1 MTTVSGSSF
10 LPVGPIWISV
20 PIWGQKDTGVNPSAN
35 VGAMKTYDIEAEWT
49 PSDLALLE
57 ELKRAEALLPADAP
71 RALLSVR
78 LSVLT
83 DDTTS
88 PVRQELD
95 LRLLA
100 REKGCRVVGVA
111 SDLNVSATKV
121 PPWKRK
127 ELGDW
132 LNNRAPEFDVLLFWK
147 LDRFIR
153 KMADLAV
160 MIEWCERYGKNLV
173 SKNDAIDLGTTVG
186 RIMVTLIGGIAEI
199 EAANTSTRV
208 ASLWDYTRTQDAWLV
223 GKPAYG
229 YVTAKVDGKSTLAVD
244 ARANKGLHWG
254 RRMALRGVSARR
266 MVLCLVRSGLMSAG
280 LTPSTLLRRLR
291 NPALMGYRVEED
303 KQGGVRRSRLV
314 LGADGKPIRVAPPI
328 FTEEEFETLQA
339 ALDRRSK
346 RQPTR
351 QTGGATRFLGVL
363 ICVDCTTN
371 MTVQKTHHKGRDY
384 SYLRCR
390 DCKSGGLGAPDPQGV
405 YNVLVDD
412 VLRVLGDVP
421 VQVREYARGAEAR
434 AEVKRLEEAIT
445 YYMTELEPEGR
456 FSKTRFTREQ
466 AEKTLDRLT
475 DELNAIDPETTQDR
489 WALVH
494 NGKTFRQVW
503 EGGGME
509 AMAEDLRR
517 VGVTCEVTRNKVKG
531 VRAPSV
537 HLRLKIPRDVR
548 ERLVIKGDDFATKL

>member
-1 MTTVSGSSF
+1 MSGD
-10 LPVGPIWISV
+10 V
-20 PIWGQKDTGVNPSAN
+20 
-35 VGAMKTYDIEAEWT
+35 KTYDVETEWT
-49 PSDLALLE
+49 ASDLALLE
-57 ELKRAEALLPADAP
+57 ELKNAEARLPEDAP
-71 RALLSVR
+71 RALLSIR

-100 REKGCRVVGVA
+100 RDKGYRVVGVA

-127 ELGDW
+127 SLGEW
-132 LNNRAPEFDVLLFWK
+132 LNDRAPEFDALLFWK

-153 KMADLAV
+153 RTTDLST

-208 ASLWDYTRTQDAWLV
+208 TSLWDYTRTQDAWLV

-229 YVTAKVDGKSTLAVD
+229 YVTTRINGKPALAIEPD
-244 ARANKGLHWG
+244 AHKALHWA

-266 MVLCLVRSGLMSAG
+266 MVLCIVRSGLMSAG

-291 NPALMGYRVEED
+291 NPALMGYRVEEN
-303 KQGGVRRSRLV
+303 KQGGKRRSRTI
-314 LGADGKPIRVAPPI
+314 LGNDGKPIRVAPPI
-328 FTEEEFETLQA
+328 FTVEAFETLQA

-346 RQPTR
+346 NQPAR
-351 QTGGATRFLGVL
+351 QTGGATQFLGVL
-363 ICVDCTTN
+363 LCVDCSTN
-371 MTVQKTHHKGRDY
+371 MTVQKTSHKGRDY
-384 SYLRCR
+384 AYLRCGN
-390 DCKSGGLGAPDPQGV
+390 CKSGGLGAPNPQGV
-405 YNVLVDD
+405 YDVLVSD
-412 VLRVLGDVP
+412 VLRVLGDFP

-434 AEVKRLEEAIT
+434 AEVQRLEEAIA
-445 YYMTELEPEGR
+445 YYMTELEPGGR
-456 FSKTRFTREQ
+456 YTKTRFTREQ
-466 AEKTLDRLT
+466 AEKALDKLT

-489 WALVH
+489 WTLVH
-494 NGKTFRQVW
+494 NGKTFREVW
-503 EGGGME
+503 EEGGME

-517 VGVTCEVTRNKVKG
+517 VGITCEVTRTKVKG

-548 ERLVIKGDDFATKL
+548 ERLVIKSDDFAAKL